1 MVVLLQLRFHV
12 KCAISFLSELYVTFF
27 PGIRK
32 NSFAHYDYNDVQRN
46 MVAYRQ
52 STAPVYNPALIPR
65 KLPVLVVSGGRD
77 WTAPPLGLNQFLSQL
92 RGPAQSINLTNY
104 AHYDLTFSVNR
115 EKDIYLPI
123 VSFLESSQFDGEGS
137 ELPDV

>member
-1 MVVLLQLRFHV
+1 MSHF
-12 KCAISFLSELYVTFF
+12 S

-52 STAPVYNPALIPR
+52 STAPAYNPALIP
-65 KLPVLVVSGGRD
+65 KNLPVLVVSGGRD
-77 WTAPPLGLNQFLSQL
+77 WTAPALGLSQFVSQL

-104 AHYDLTFSVNR
+104 AHYDLTFSANR

-123 VSFLESSQFDGEGS
+123 VSFLESSQFDGESS
-137 ELPDV
+137 ELPGL